1 MERIGQ
7 KGQAKGIPGRREMHP
22 GTLFLLAAV
31 YGAASFSVVLLLGIA
46 GYVFFRGFRELSIRF
61 FVSVT
66 SSLKGTVGIA
76 GNMVNTLYMIVL
88 TLAMAVPAGVGA
100 AVYLNEY
107 AGKGRVV
114 YAVSFAVD
122 ILAGIPSIVFGLF
135 GMVFFGFVCG
145 LGYSLLTGA
154 LTLVLMVLPLI
165 VENTQAALQAVPRG
179 YRQGALGMGAGKWEL
194 IRTILLPTA
203 KSGILSG
210 IILAVGRIAG
220 ESAALL
226 FTAGSARLL
235 PGFRGGFLEN
245 ITVLRNKI
253 LEPGGTLAV
262 ELYLQMQNG
271 EYGAAFG
278 IGCVL
283 ILLTFLMNL
292 LLKLISRTRG
302 GQDEVFYGN

>member
-1 MERIGQ
+1 M
-7 KGQAKGIPGRREMHP
+7 
-22 GTLFLLAAV
+22 
-31 YGAASFSVVLLLGIA
+31 GIA
-46 GYVFFRGFRELSIRF
+46 GYVFFRGFRELSLRF
-61 FVSVT
+61 FLSVT
-66 SSLKGTVGIA
+66 SALKGTVGIA
-76 GNMVNTLYMIVL
+76 GNMVNTLYMIIL

-107 AGKGRVV
+107 AGKSRPVR
-114 YAVSFAVD
+114 AVSFAVD

-135 GMVFFGFVCG
+135 GMVLFGNVMG

-154 LTLVLMVLPLI
+154 LTLGLMVLPLI

-194 IRTILLPTA
+194 IRTILLPGA

-210 IILAVGRIAG
+210 IILAVGRIVG

-226 FTAGSARLL
+226 FTAGSARIL
-235 PGFRGGFLEN
+235 PGLGSGFPKD
-245 ITVLRNKI
+245 ITVLRDKI
-253 LEPGGTLAV
+253 LEPGGTLTV

-292 LLKLISRTRG
+292 LLKLISRTGG
-302 GQDEVFYGN
+302 GQEEDFMDNKAGTKAVKLSARHLNLWYGEKQALKEISMEIRKTR

>member
-1 MERIGQ
+1 MERTGQ
-7 KGQAKGIPGRREMHP
+7 DKGMLRRGEMHP
-22 GTLFLLAAV
+22 GTVFLLAAV

-46 GYVFFRGFRELSIRF
+46 GYVFFRGFRELSLRF
-61 FVSVT
+61 FLSVT
-66 SSLKGTVGIA
+66 SALKGTVGIA
-76 GNMVNTLYMIVL
+76 GNMVNTLYMIIL

-107 AGKGRVV
+107 AGKSRPVR
-114 YAVSFAVD
+114 AVSFAVD

-135 GMVFFGFVCG
+135 GMVLFGNVMG

-154 LTLVLMVLPLI
+154 LTLGLMVLPLI

-194 IRTILLPTA
+194 IRTILLPGA

-210 IILAVGRIAG
+210 IILAVGRIVG

-226 FTAGSARLL
+226 FTAGSARIL
-235 PGFRGGFLEN
+235 PGLGSGFPKD
-245 ITVLRNKI
+245 ITVLRDKI
-253 LEPGGTLAV
+253 LEPGGTLTV

-278 IGCVL
+278 ISCVL

-292 LLKLISRTRG
+292 LLKLISRTGG
-302 GQDEVFYGN
+302 GQEEDFYG

>member
-1 MERIGQ
+1 MERTGQ
-7 KGQAKGIPGRREMHP
+7 DKGMLRRGEMHP
-22 GTLFLLAAV
+22 GTVFLLAAV

-46 GYVFFRGFRELSIRF
+46 GYVFFRGFRELSLRF
-61 FVSVT
+61 FLSVT
-66 SSLKGTVGIA
+66 SALKGTVGIA
-76 GNMVNTLYMIVL
+76 GNMVNTLYMIIL

-107 AGKGRVV
+107 AGKSRPVR
-114 YAVSFAVD
+114 AVSFAVD
-122 ILAGIPSIVFGLF
+122 ILAGSPSIVFGLF
-135 GMVFFGFVCG
+135 GMVLFGNVMG

-154 LTLVLMVLPLI
+154 LTLGLMVLPLI

-194 IRTILLPTA
+194 IRTILLPGA

-210 IILAVGRIAG
+210 IILAVGRIVG

-226 FTAGSARLL
+226 FTAGSARIL
-235 PGFRGGFLEN
+235 PGLGSGFPKD
-245 ITVLRNKI
+245 ITVLRDKI
-253 LEPGGTLAV
+253 LEPGGTLTV

-292 LLKLISRTRG
+292 LLKLISRTGG
-302 GQDEVFYGN
+302 GQEEDFYG

>member
-1 MERIGQ
+1 MERIRQ
-7 KGQAKGIPGRREMHP
+7 DKGFLHRKKMRPGA
-22 GTLFLLAAV
+22 LFLLAAV
-31 YGAASFSVVLLLGIA
+31 YGAASFSVALLLGIV

-61 FVSVT
+61 FTSVT

-76 GNMVNTLYMIVL
+76 GNMLNTLYMIIL
-88 TLAMAVPAGVGA
+88 TLAAAIPTGVGA

-107 AGKGRVV
+107 AGKGRLVR
-114 YAVSFAVD
+114 AVSFAVN
-122 ILAGIPSIVFGLF
+122 ILAGIPSVIFGLF
-135 GMVFFGFVCG
+135 GMVLFGFVCG

-154 LTLVLMVLPLI
+154 LTLVLMILPLI
-165 VENTQAALQAVPRG
+165 VENTLAALQAVPQG

-194 IRTILLPTA
+194 IRTILLPSA

-210 IILAVGRIAG
+210 IILAVGRITG

-226 FTAGSARLL
+226 FTAGSARIL
-235 PGFRGGFLEN
+235 PHLGRG
-245 ITVLRNKI
+245 LRKNAVMLGNKI
-253 LEPGGTLAV
+253 LEPGGTLTV

-283 ILLTFLMNL
+283 ILLTFLMNFL
-292 LLKLISRTRG
+292 MKLISRTG
-302 GQDEVFYGN
+302 DGQDEVLYGK